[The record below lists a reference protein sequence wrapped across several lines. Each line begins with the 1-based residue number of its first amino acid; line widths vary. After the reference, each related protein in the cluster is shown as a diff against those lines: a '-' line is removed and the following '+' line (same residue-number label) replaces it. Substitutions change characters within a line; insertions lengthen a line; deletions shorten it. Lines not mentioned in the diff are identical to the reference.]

1 MPTIYKP
8 RKKTQKNDNYY
19 DAERRRVYN
28 SDRWRRLRAWKFACN
43 PLCEICLKEDKTVPA
58 EDIHHI
64 TSFMSTDDPEQRLFL
79 AYDLMSLCKQCHQN
93 IHNKKGSSY

>member
-28 SDRWRRLRAWKFACN
+28 SDRWRRLRVILYAKYA
-43 PLCEICLKEDKTVPA
+43 
-58 EDIHHI
+58 
-64 TSFMSTDDPEQRLFL
+64 
-79 AYDLMSLCKQCHQN
+79 
-93 IHNKKGSSY
+93 

>member
-58 EDIHHI
+58 EDINNI
-64 TSFMSTDDPEQRLFL
+64 NSLMSTYDP
-79 AYDLMSLCKQCHQN
+79 
-93 IHNKKGSSY
+93 